1 MRQFRARLTMAMFAG
16 TSALLAC
23 LLVPRLRLTCGFAPD
38 LCDISTSDIILP
50 PHAWTGA
57 DYGYLLLDTAFWFAI
72 CYGALRGFFM
82 MLGSPHR
89 LPFSRK
95 RAYGEDLTGK
105 LPREQRLDVRAA
117 VEQAV
122 AALVGGASKKNR
134 DRSGFSGHTR
144 SVPRS
149 RESGGKDLVREGN

>member
-122 AALVGGASKKNR
+122 AADDPAAGKSQYHRGAGNVRRARRLTANR
-134 DRSGFSGHTR
+134 
-144 SVPRS
+144 
-149 RESGGKDLVREGN
+149 